1 MKIIVAITYV
11 LISNIYIVTVS
22 ITDERYTVMDTV
34 RVLVECMNSEQF
46 SYGYYKVD
54 FILWILNDIGISSTS
69 SFNSTKMES
78 NLMYITFC
86 ILSNTSIT
94 YFSPLI
100 FCFIN
105 FHFDV
110 LLYRVVLI
118 IKLCKVNKIKLVHVL
133 R

>member
-1 MKIIVAITYV
+1 MKIILAINYV

-54 FILWILNDIGISSTS
+54 FILWILYDIGISSTS

-86 ILSNTSIT
+86 IL
-94 YFSPLI
+94 
-100 FCFIN
+100 
-105 FHFDV
+105 
-110 LLYRVVLI
+110 
-118 IKLCKVNKIKLVHVL
+118 
-133 R
+133 